1 MRPVER
7 CLPRKLRRLKERPDI
22 GAAMAANLTDEQ
34 RLCRTQ
40 NKLDLGVGI
49 AIGSAAQIAL
59 FVSPVLVLF
68 GYVIGPTPM
77 DSSGQA
83 RWR

>member
-34 RLCRTQ
+34 RL
-40 NKLDLGVGI
+40 K
-49 AIGSAAQIAL
+49 IG
-59 FVSPVLVLF
+59 
-68 GYVIGPTPM
+68 
-77 DSSGQA
+77 
-83 RWR
+83 